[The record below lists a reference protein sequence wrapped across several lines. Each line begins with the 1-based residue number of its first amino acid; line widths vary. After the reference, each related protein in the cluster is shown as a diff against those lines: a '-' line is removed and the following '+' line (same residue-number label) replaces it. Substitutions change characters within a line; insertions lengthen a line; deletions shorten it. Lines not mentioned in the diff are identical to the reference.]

1 MNILVNYTVYL
12 ALTIGVASPFND
24 NYTAIGDASMVQAL
38 DHYVIYIPLGT
49 TLPRKILSL
58 FSLTNEETETQRD

>member
-1 MNILVNYTVYL
+1 MNILVNYTVYP

-38 DHYVIYIPLGT
+38 DHYVIYIPPWYNPPEENTILI
-49 TLPRKILSL
+49 LPYK
-58 FSLTNEETETQRD
+58 